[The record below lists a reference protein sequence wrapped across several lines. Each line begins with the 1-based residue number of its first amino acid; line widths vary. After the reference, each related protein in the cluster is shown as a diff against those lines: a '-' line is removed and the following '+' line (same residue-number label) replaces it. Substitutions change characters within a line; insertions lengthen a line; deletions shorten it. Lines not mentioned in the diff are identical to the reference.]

1 MEYSLRDFLE
11 MFRNADLD
19 VEKYFNNYETF
30 FSLLNKK
37 GLMDDVDPSD
47 ASDGDDWE
55 NHYLIWLYNNDRP
68 KFYEWVQNVLGD
80 ITIEGKEVFW
90 EGDREDLAQ
99 LFCDGH
105 RYDLSQDSIRSILKG
120 EDVFEPYWDKN

>member
-19 VEKYFNNYETF
+19 VEKYFNNYDTF

-47 ASDGDDWE
+47 ASDG
-55 NHYLIWLYNNDRP
+55 YITTT
-68 KFYEWVQNVLGD
+68 VQSFMSGF
-80 ITIEGKEVFW
+80 KM
-90 EGDREDLAQ
+90 
-99 LFCDGH
+99 
-105 RYDLSQDSIRSILKG
+105 S
-120 EDVFEPYWDKN
+120 